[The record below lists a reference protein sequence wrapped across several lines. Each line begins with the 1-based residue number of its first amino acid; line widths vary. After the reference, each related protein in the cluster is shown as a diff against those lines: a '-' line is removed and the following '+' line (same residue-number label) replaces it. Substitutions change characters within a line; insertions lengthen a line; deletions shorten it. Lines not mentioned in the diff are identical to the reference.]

1 MRSFIST
8 FPMRAPL
15 RMEGEKYGAFDMLSM
30 PPATTTS
37 ASPSAI
43 TRAPS
48 ITASRPEPHTL
59 LTVTQGVVL
68 GSPAYRAAWRA
79 GACPTPPCSTWPMKT
94 VFTSSGF
101 TPARSIAAL
110 MTTAPRRGA
119 GRLDSEPWNAP
130 IGVLAAPTITTSR
143 TLRSGAMDLL
153 LDLVRRF
160 HNRVGAVKRRSLCYV
175 GAPMPYAGDLTRV
188 EFDRLLDQR
197 GGPAVAVHG
206 GAGTSIGADPS
217 RHF

>member
-1 MRSFIST
+1 
-8 FPMRAPL
+8 
-15 RMEGEKYGAFDMLSM
+15 
-30 PPATTTS
+30 
-37 ASPSAI
+37 
-43 TRAPS
+43 
-48 ITASRPEPHTL
+48 
-59 LTVTQGVVL
+59 
-68 GSPAYRAAWRA
+68 
-79 GACPTPPCSTWPMKT
+79 MKT

-101 TPARSIAAL
+101 TPARSSAAL
-110 MTTAPRRGA
+110 MATAPSRGA
-119 GRLDSEPWNAP
+119 GRLESEPWNAP
-130 IGVLAAPTITTSR
+130 IGVLAAPTITTSW

-217 RHF
+217 RHFEGTRRAAEAGLRVLLQGGSALDAAQDRKRTRLNSSHGYISYA